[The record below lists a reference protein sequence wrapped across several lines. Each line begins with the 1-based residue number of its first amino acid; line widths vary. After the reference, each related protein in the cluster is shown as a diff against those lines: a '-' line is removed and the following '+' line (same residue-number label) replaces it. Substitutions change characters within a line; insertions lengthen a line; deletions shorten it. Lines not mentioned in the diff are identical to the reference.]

1 MTAPAKRLAL
11 SLLLLAVAFP
21 TAARLLLGALAA
33 VTAVALAHPST
44 AFGLAGGL
52 LLATALPGLRRRAS
66 RRLRTVRRLVR
77 LAAS

>member
-1 MTAPAKRLAL
+1 MTTASKRLGLA
-11 SLLLLAVAFP
+11 LLLLAVAFP
-21 TAARLLLGALAA
+21 AAARILFGALAA
-33 VTAVALAHPST
+33 VAAAALAHPSA